1 MQLLEVECQNDREM
15 ETLCYLKKFVR
26 GRSNE
31 DLSKFLR
38 YVTVTDVICIDKFAV
53 GFNELDGAE
62 RGVIVHTCGPLLE
75 LPTTYDCYVKFMKEF
90 SNLLQSGYWFMDI
103 A

>member
-1 MQLLEVECQNDREM
+1 MSEYRER
-15 ETLCYLKKFVR
+15 ETLCYLKKSIR
-26 GRSNE
+26 GISSD

-38 YVTVTDVICIDKFAV
+38 YVTGADVICVDKITG

-62 RGVIVHTCGPLLE
+62 RRVIAHTCGPLLE
-75 LPTTYDCYVKFMKEF
+75 LPSTYDCYVKFKEF
-90 SNLLQSGYWFMDI
+90 LNLLQSGYWCMDI

>member
-1 MQLLEVECQNDREM
+1 MNDREK
-15 ETLCYLKKFVR
+15 ETLCYLKKFIR
-26 GRSNE
+26 GISNE
-31 DLSKFLR
+31 DLSKFSR
-38 YVTVTDVICIDKFAV
+38 YVTGAGVICIDKITV

-62 RGVIVHTCGPLLE
+62 RRVIAHTCGPLLE